1 MVEKKRPV
9 KTRIK
14 EAGEGKSRKNRK
26 VAPVDKCG
34 RGKRYLEIA
43 KLADKNKFYLLDEA
57 IEVLLQTANVKFDSA
72 VEAHIR
78 TTLDPKQA
86 DQNLRGTVL
95 MPAGIGKNIKILV
108 FAEGAE
114 AEAAKKAGADL
125 VGSDDLID
133 KIKTGW
139 LGFDIAIA
147 TPEMMSRLAQLGKT
161 LGTKGL
167 MPNPKSGTVTK
178 DPAKAVTEFKKGKVE
193 FKLDKDAIVHLS
205 FGKVSLGAS
214 ALKENFVALY
224 RAIMAAKPA
233 SAKGIYIKKISL
245 ASTMGPGVKIDLTSL

>member
-9 KTRIK
+9 RAKVK
-14 EAGEGKSRKNRK
+14 ETGEGKVKQNRK
-26 VAPVDKCG
+26 VAPVDKQG
-34 RGKRYLEIA
+34 RGKRYIEVA
-43 KLADKNKFYLLDEA
+43 KLADKNKFYSLDEA
-57 IEVLLQTANVKFDSA
+57 IEVLLKTANVKFDSA
-72 VEAHIR
+72 IEAHIR

-95 MPAGIGKNIKILV
+95 MPAGIGKSIKVLV

-114 AEAAKKAGADL
+114 AEAAKKAGADF

-147 TPEMMSRLAQLGKT
+147 TPEMMPRLGQVGKT

-178 DPAKAVTEFKKGKVE
+178 DTAKAITEFKKGKVE
-193 FKLDKDAIVHLS
+193 FKLDKDAAVHLS
-205 FGKVSLGAS
+205 FGKVSLGAD
-214 ALKENFVALY
+214 ALKENFSALY
-224 RAIMAAKPA
+224 KAMMAARPA
-233 SAKGIYIKKISL
+233 SAKGGYIKKISL
-245 ASTMGPGVKIDLTSL
+245 ASTMGPGVKLDLNSL